1 MDATLKEVESVI
13 ERLTTE
19 FDLVRSGGR
28 GHKAAHKRMR
38 KASNEL
44 THLLVALRKESL
56 VVSAGEVAD
65 E

>member
-1 MDATLKEVESVI
+1 MDTTLKAVEDVI
-13 ERLTTE
+13 ARLTAE
-19 FDLVRSGGR
+19 FGLVRSGER
-28 GHKAAHKRMR
+28 GYKAAHKRMR

-56 VVSAGEVAD
+56 TISAGEVAD